1 MKQFLSKYFHYIFV
15 VVFSIISAST
25 LFMCCDDYIWY
36 FAFTDEKIA
45 SYSSPNGRYLT
56 NLIVR
61 YGVQNRVLFAV
72 FYVISFS
79 LMIFLMMKLLKNR
92 KVPES
97 VSCFAIFTLIHFI
110 PSKTYTE
117 VFRWISGFPNYCF
130 AFIFTLIYLL
140 FVLKLIS
147 SEKDPKPITSVL
159 FLILGVAG
167 ALCVEH
173 LAIYNIC
180 LSVFAVIYC
189 LAKRKKLYLHNVLFL
204 IGSVV
209 GLIIMLSHKEY
220 SVISNEKDNLGVRNF
235 EFSFVEI
242 LFHVYR
248 FIVPNYSNNFIPVHI
263 ILAAS
268 FTYLY
273 CRSVEAKKSKYS
285 LPCVFICWFYVIFS
299 SFTFMFEDLAL
310 LSGAMKSR
318 SIELSILFLYVCAIS
333 YNVFTY
339 IHGIARLRSFL
350 FFFSTIFL
358 IAPFVIVSPVTAR
371 VFFVEYMFW
380 ILFALEVAYYAF
392 SDTKLFTSPMLSRVV
407 MTFSCALFV
416 LFSNMDITNCYYDN
430 VRFSYIQEQF
440 AEGRKKID
448 LIILPYQKNAYDDLS
463 DEEAFDGVLNNDITH
478 EQDITYIE
486 YIMKYYGISYDE
498 YIDKKFVEISAYD
511 YNTLMESE

>member
-97 VSCFAIFTLIHFI
+97 VSCFSIFTLIHFI

-130 AFIFTLIYLL
+130 ALIFTLIYLL

-180 LSVFAVIYC
+180 LSVFAVIFC
-189 LAKRKKLYLHNVLFL
+189 WAKRKKLYLHNVLFL
-204 IGSVV
+204 IGSVG
-209 GLIIMLSHKEY
+209 GLIIMLSHEQY
-220 SVISNEKDNLGVRNF
+220 TAIKDESDVLSTRF
-235 EFSFVEI
+235 IEFSLIDI
-242 LFHVYR
+242 LSQIYRHV
-248 FIVPNYSNNFIPVHI
+248 VPNYSNNFVVVHV

-273 CRSVEAKKSKYS
+273 HKSDVAKKNKYS
-285 LPCVFICWFYVIFS
+285 LPCLLVCWFYVCFIVFT
-299 SFTFMFEDLAL
+299 SFYEDLAI

-318 SIELSILFLYVCAIS
+318 SIELALIFLYVCALI
-333 YNVFTY
+333 YNVYTY
-339 IHGIARLRSFL
+339 TCSDVRIRSFL
-350 FFFSTIFL
+350 YLFSTIFL
-358 IAPFVIVSPVTAR
+358 TAPFAVVSPVTAR
-371 VFFVEYMFW
+371 VFFIEYMFW
-380 ILFALEVAYYAF
+380 ILFSLEVAYYAF
-392 SDTKLFTSPMLSRVV
+392 SDTKLFTVPIVNRVLLTLSF
-407 MTFSCALFV
+407 TFFV
-416 LFSNMDITNCYYDN
+416 LFANMDIVNNHYNT
-430 VRFSYIQEQF
+430 VRFDYIKEQF
-440 AEGRKKID
+440 AADKSSID
-448 LIILPYQKNAYDDLS
+448 VILLPYQKYSYDDLS
-463 DEEAFDGVLNNDITH
+463 EEGVFGVVEGNGTP
-478 EQDITYIE
+478 YGE
-486 YIMKYYGISYDE
+486 YIMKYYGIAYDD
-498 YIDKKFVEISAYD
+498 YINKKYMNISAKD